1 MQYLVITTLA
11 IFTIASVFFQ
21 VKSLQ
26 RRLSRFDKLGIL
38 PNYSFFAP
46 KPLMNDFRV
55 VYKTIAETDG
65 EWTEIPMYKPF
76 RFMRLCWNPFKYYN
90 KGMIDTCNFLVSE
103 FNALENKNFIQVSA
117 HYLNIL
123 ITISA
128 CLKKVSDEPQK
139 IRFAIVCSEGAGIV
153 KIKNVVFAS
162 YHQII

>member
-21 VKSLQ
+21 VKRLQ

-103 FNALENKNFIQVSA
+103 FNALENKKFIQVSA

-128 CLKKVSDEPQK
+128 CLNKGSGDPQK
-139 IRFAIVCSEGAGIV
+139 IRFAIISSEGAETL